1 MLFIYGGLFFAL
13 FIRIFYI
20 QATGQ
25 VEGEELKAKAAALY
39 QKEAV
44 LSANRGK
51 ILDRSGN
58 IIAEDTLSYRL
69 IAVVNPEATTN
80 EKKPQHVTDPAETA
94 RVLAKYISLEES
106 KIYEI
111 LTKKRP
117 NGEYYYQ
124 VEFGVA
130 GRGISH
136 EIKTKIENEKL
147 HGITFV
153 SDLKRYYPNGPFA
166 SHLIGF
172 AQKEDQN
179 DGTFKTVGKMGL
191 EYVYNEDLTGTDG
204 KIQYESDIFGYL
216 LPNSSRMIEPAQDG
230 NDIYLTIDK
239 TIQNF
244 LEDSMT
250 RVFEEY
256 NPESMVAV
264 IANPKTGE
272 ILAMTQRPTF
282 DPDTRVGLEN
292 NWLNEVTEKVMEP
305 GSTMKIFT
313 LGAAIETG
321 NWHPNAEFQSG
332 SYTLLDRTIRDHNYV
347 GWGRITYLEG
357 FQRSSNTSMAYLL
370 KLMGDKTFIEYINK
384 FGFGQK
390 TGIDLPGEVTGTILT
405 RYPINLVT
413 TSYGQGSTV
422 TPIQLVQAM
431 TAIANDGKMM
441 QPYLIDKIVNPNTRE
456 VIKENKPDVKGTPVS
471 SETAKLVREILA
483 STITAEAGTAKN
495 FKVDGY
501 EVAGKTG
508 TSEIPNPNGGGY
520 LRGKNNYLYS
530 FLGVAP
536 VDDPK
541 LIVYVAVKKPN
552 LGPTEFGSEPVA
564 KVFTSVV
571 QNSLKYLNINPEDT
585 AKVEEMTVDDYIG
598 KNAKNVSEQLT
609 NNGFEPIIIGE
620 GGEILQQYPEQGL
633 SLTKGSIVFL
643 KTDGVTTLP
652 SFDKW
657 SLRNLL
663 VYKTMSG
670 LPIEIVGE
678 GYVESQSV
686 SANTI
691 ITDTAPIVVNLKTP
705 KEMFTPLIKEISEEE
720 SLPQD

>member
-44 LSANRGK
+44 LSADRGK
-51 ILDRSGN
+51 ILDRNGN

-69 IAVVNPEATTN
+69 IAVVNPEATKN
-80 EKKPQHVTDPAETA
+80 EKKPQHVTDPALTA
-94 RVLAKYISLEES
+94 KVLAQYISLEES
-106 KIYEI
+106 EIYKI
-111 LTKKRP
+111 LMKRRP
-117 NGEYYYQ
+117 NGKYYYQ

-136 EIKTKIENEKL
+136 EIMTAINNEGL
-147 HGITFV
+147 PGIKFV
-153 SDLKRYYPNGPFA
+153 SDSKRYYPNGPFA

-172 AQKEDQN
+172 AQKEDQK
-179 DGTFKTVGKMGL
+179 DGTFNTVGKMGL
-191 EYVYNEDLTGTDG
+191 EYTYNEELTGING

-216 LPNSSRMIEPAQDG
+216 LPNSNKMIEPAQDG

-250 RVFEEY
+250 RVDQEY

-282 DPDTRVGLEN
+282 NPDTRIGLEN

-313 LGAAIETG
+313 LAAAVDTG
-321 NWHPNAEFQSG
+321 NWHPNAEYQSG

-347 GWGRITYLEG
+347 GWGQISFLEG

-370 KLMGDKTFIEYINK
+370 KLMGDDTFIEYVNK

-390 TGIDLPGEVTGTILT
+390 TEIDLPGEVTGTILT
-405 RYPINLVT
+405 KYPINRVT

-441 QPYLIDKIVNPNTRE
+441 QPYLIDKIVDPGTGK
-456 VIKENKPDVKGTPVS
+456 VTKENEPVVKGTPVS
-471 SETAKLVREILA
+471 SETTKLVRDILA
-483 STITAEAGTAKN
+483 STITSEAGTAKK

-508 TSEIPNPNGGGY
+508 TAEIPNPNGGGY
-520 LRGKNNYLYS
+520 LTGKNNYYYS
-530 FLGVAP
+530 FLGIAP

-541 LIVYVAVKKPN
+541 LIVYVAVKRPH
-552 LGPTEFGSEPVA
+552 LALTEYGSEPVA

-585 AKVEEMTVDDYIG
+585 AEVEEIAVDDYLG
-598 KNAKNVSEQLT
+598 KNAKGVQEQLT
-609 NNGFEPIIIGE
+609 NKGFRPIIIGE
-620 GGEILQQYPEQGL
+620 GGEVLQQYPEKGV
-633 SLTKGSIVFL
+633 SLTKGSILFL
-643 KTDGVTTLP
+643 KTDGTITLP

-657 SLRNLL
+657 SLRNVL
-663 VYKTMSG
+663 VYKTMSR

-705 KEMFTPLIKEISEEE
+705 QEMFTTPIEEVSEEE
-720 SLPQD
+720 PLPQD